1 MPEGGAPMEDLIMV
15 IIGWLSVAAKVV
27 LYVLIILALLKYLA
41 A

>member
-1 MPEGGAPMEDLIMV
+1 MEDLIMV